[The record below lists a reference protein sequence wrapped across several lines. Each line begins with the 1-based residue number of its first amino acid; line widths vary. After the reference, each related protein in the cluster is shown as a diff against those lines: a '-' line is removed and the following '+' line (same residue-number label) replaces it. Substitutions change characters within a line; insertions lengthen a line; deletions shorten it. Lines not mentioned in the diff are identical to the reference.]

1 MDQEALLKKA
11 RSGVLRQLT
20 YRDRS
25 VSEVKEYLDRKGYP
39 EDIKDKVVEEMI
51 GYGYLDDRRF
61 AANFISYRKSGGHG
75 LLRVRYELQQ
85 KGISRQITDELI
97 DEKFDREEDLEIIRE
112 ILSKREPPSEE
123 IDQRWIKRQAAFLK
137 RRGFQDNLIFE
148 AIKDYN
154 LSE

>member
-25 VSEVKEYLDRKGYP
+25 VREVEEYLDRKNYP
-39 EDIKDKVVEEMI
+39 EDVKNMIVKEMI

-61 AANFISYRKSGGHG
+61 AANLISYRKSGGHG

-85 KGISRQITDELI
+85 KGVSRQIIDELVE
-97 DEKFDREEDLEIIRE
+97 EKFDREEDLEKIRE
-112 ILSKREPPSEE
+112 ILSKREPLNGE
-123 IDQRWIKRQAAFLK
+123 IDQRWINRQAAFLK
-137 RRGFQDNLIFE
+137 RRGFQDNLILE

-154 LSE
+154 HSE

>member
-85 KGISRQITDELI
+85 KGVNRQITDELI

>member
-25 VSEVKEYLDRKGYP
+25 VREVEEYLDRKNYP
-39 EDIKDKVVEEMI
+39 EDVKNMIVKEMI

-61 AANFISYRKSGGHG
+61 AANLISYRKSGGHG

-85 KGISRQITDELI
+85 KGISRQIIDELVE
-97 DEKFDREEDLEIIRE
+97 EKFDREEDLEKIRE
-112 ILSKREPPSEE
+112 ILSKREPLNGE
-123 IDQRWIKRQAAFLK
+123 IDQRWINRQAAFLK
-137 RRGFQDNLIFE
+137 RRGFQDNLILE

-154 LSE
+154 HSE

>member
-1 MDQEALLKKA
+1 LDQEALLKKA

-112 ILSKREPPSEE
+112 ILSKREPPGEE